1 MNKLF
6 ADLITPGGGS
16 NIRPTPN
23 NEGDALPIIIAVS
36 AIVIVVVVVVSVII
50 AKIISN
56 KNGKK
61 RSWYSIRA
69 IFCINHHGFD
79 RVGVII
85 FFLHSKTDRRLVILV
100 QCLTNPVLNTLLLI
114 NDYFEFLNRT
124 ILIIILE
131 LCVVTIEAVI
141 YKKGHV
147 DTKIDPF
154 LLSLFLNLAS
164 VCTGLLFYQFAN

>member
-61 RSWYSIRA
+61 
-69 IFCINHHGFD
+69 
-79 RVGVII
+79 
-85 FFLHSKTDRRLVILV
+85 HS
-100 QCLTNPVLNTLLLI
+100 
-114 NDYFEFLNRT
+114 
-124 ILIIILE
+124 
-131 LCVVTIEAVI
+131 
-141 YKKGHV
+141 
-147 DTKIDPF
+147 
-154 LLSLFLNLAS
+154 
-164 VCTGLLFYQFAN
+164 